1 MANSKHVQDTK
12 STSITRDPHWTHP
25 VMEIIEEL
33 ITMVVNKI
41 EDKLRTRDDHPEV
54 EAELDEHGKGKPG
67 TFPGICSES
76 EDNDVPENVP
86 EVLSEFSK
94 TPNSSEGEESLSEE
108 GTKSVSDIMN
118 ETKPNQNFNE
128 AGHGKNGSSKDLS

>member
-12 STSITRDPHWTHP
+12 STSITKDPHWTHL

-41 EDKLRTRDDHPEV
+41 EDKFRPRDDHPGAEV
-54 EAELDEHGKGKPG
+54 ELDEHGKEKLG
-67 TFPGICSES
+67 TFLGMCSES

-86 EVLSEFSK
+86 KILSEFSK
-94 TPNSSEGEESLSEE
+94 TPNSS
-108 GTKSVSDIMN
+108 
-118 ETKPNQNFNE
+118 
-128 AGHGKNGSSKDLS
+128 